1 MSWVLEIMICVAIV
15 VGIIAMFIVLAY
27 IVDAIEGKD

>member
-15 VGIIAMFIVLAY
+15 VGMVVISIVLAY
-27 IVDAIEGKD
+27 IADTIDRSE